1 MHNKSGFTL
10 VEIIM
15 ASVIFVLVIAGL
27 LSVFVAGNKQIIHA
41 RERMTSAELGKLFVD
56 PLQMDVRQG
65 TWGQAG
71 NKLIIGGSSAST
83 QKVNNRDFSATY
95 TVADATT
102 DFALTG
108 TDLRRVTTK
117 ITWNEPSP

>member
-27 LSVFVAGNKQIIHA
+27 LSVFVAGNKQIIHV
-41 RERMTSAELGKLFVD
+41 RERITSAELGKLFVD
-56 PLQMDVRQG
+56 PLQMDVSQA
-65 TWGQAG
+65 TWDQAG
-71 NKLIIGGSSAST
+71 NKLIIGSSSAAT
-83 QKVNNRDFSATY
+83 QKVNNRNFSATY

-102 DFALTG
+102 DTALTG
-108 TDLRRVTTK
+108 TDLRRVTTQ

>member
-1 MHNKSGFTL
+1 MYNKSGFTL

-15 ASVIFVLVIAGL
+15 ASVIFVLVIVGL
-27 LSVFVAGNKQIIHA
+27 MGVFVAGNKQIIHV

-56 PLQMDVRQG
+56 PLQIDVDQR
-65 TWGQAG
+65 TWNQPG
-71 NKLIIGGSSAST
+71 NRLITGNTFSAT
-83 QKVNNRDFSATY
+83 EKVNNRNFTATS
-95 TVADATT
+95 TVADAAT
-102 DFALTG
+102 DTALAG